1 MTTKIRQ
8 MDEASKKIQSDMQS
22 LLTEW
27 LNVLEFEAP
36 INWLEELTELNSVS
50 ETTEENA
57 STQCTCTI
65 QLIERLVNF
74 LNIHQQVHRQISEM
88 LNAYHIISMAQAKL
102 HNSVLD
108 LTGFDFDKITS
119 SQWGS
124 LSLPHGEVEIPEP
137 EYDDDDTRPNGGYGG
152 RL

>member
-1 MTTKIRQ
+1 
-8 MDEASKKIQSDMQS
+8 MDEASKNIQSDMQS

-27 LNVLEFEAP
+27 LGVLEFEAP
-36 INWLEELTELNSVS
+36 VNWLDELTELNSVL

-65 QLIERLVNF
+65 QLINRVVKF
-74 LNIHQQVHRQISEM
+74 LDIHSQVYKQMSEM
-88 LNAYHIISMAQAKL
+88 LNAFHIISMAQAEM

-119 SQWGS
+119 NEWGS
-124 LSLPHGEVEIPEP
+124 LSRPHGVIGPPEHDDDEP
-137 EYDDDDTRPNGGYGG
+137 EEGPENNGTEVDCN
-152 RL
+152 